1 MVRPEYQGP
10 ALKVVHFDGS
20 SYPGRL
26 DRKVPFNLSLL
37 SSVPLFCIL
46 LTRTIT
52 KRGVAWVGSVQPEC
66 TVSLDFLKTGIFG
79 EWKGPLVNGQ
89 LDSEFIFTFVLVIL
103 LISSSSSSSSYY
115 YYHYCYLHCHYH
127 IIIIIEIII
136 IIITIIIILIIIIII
151 IIIDIIK
158 FVMIENHHLIK
169 TQKGK

>member
-26 DRKVPFNLSLL
+26 DRNVRFNLSLL

-46 LTRTIT
+46 PTRTIT

-66 TVSLDFLKTGIFG
+66 TVPLDFLKTGIFG
-79 EWKGPLVNGQ
+79 EWKAPLVNGQ
-89 LDSEFIFTFVLVIL
+89 LDSEFIFTFVLVIP
-103 LISSSSSSSSYY
+103 LISYYYSY
-115 YYHYCYLHCHYH
+115 YYHYCYLHYHCH
-127 IIIIIEIII
+127 IIMIIEIII

>member
-26 DRKVPFNLSLL
+26 DRNVPFNLSLL

-66 TVSLDFLKTGIFG
+66 TVPLDFLKTGIFG
-79 EWKGPLVNGQ
+79 EWKAPLVNGQ
-89 LDSEFIFTFVLVIL
+89 LDSEFIFTFVLVIT
-103 LISSSSSSSSYY
+103 LISSSSSSFSYY
-115 YYHYCYLHCHYH
+115 YYHYRYLHCHYH
-127 IIIIIEIII
+127 IIMII
-136 IIITIIIILIIIIII
+136 IIITIIIIIILIIIIII
-151 IIIDIIK
+151 IINIIK
-158 FVMIENHHLIK
+158 FVMIQNHHLIK